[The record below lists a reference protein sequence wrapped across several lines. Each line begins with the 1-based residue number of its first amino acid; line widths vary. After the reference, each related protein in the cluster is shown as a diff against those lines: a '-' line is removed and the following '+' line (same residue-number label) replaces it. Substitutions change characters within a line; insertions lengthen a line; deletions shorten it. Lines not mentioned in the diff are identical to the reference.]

1 MTWGELSEE
10 TGENIL
16 KLVERYNREKAEMQ
30 GKGEK
35 PKSENIIQTILY
47 DYKNVNREHNFN

>member
-16 KLVERYNREKAEMQ
+16 KLVERYNREKAEIQ
-30 GKGEK
+30 EKGEK
-35 PKSENIIQTILY
+35 PESKNIIQTILY